1 MRWIRD
7 YYADEGV
14 WLLIELDD
22 DGDPVRQVD
31 LRGRD
36 GVPVTAAALDE
47 VLRARDQGGIS
58 AVQDYERRYGVLAE
72 GNADTWDLADSSL
85 EVIGPDEFE
94 KIWAAARRAMTQ
106 RAPR

>member
-22 DGDPVRQVD
+22 AGHPVRQVD
-31 LRGRD
+31 FRGRD
-36 GVPVTAAALDE
+36 GVPVAAAALDE

-58 AVQDYERRYGVLAE
+58 AVQAYERRYGLLAE
-72 GNADTWDLADSSL
+72 GSADDWDLADGSL
-85 EVIGPDEFE
+85 EDIRRDEFDR
-94 KIWAAARRAMTQ
+94 IWAAARQAVEQ